1 MGYYSNRYRSDNT
14 GCLATIVSIILCV
27 ALLCGLMFGANACS
41 ASDWN
46 DGVCPHCH
54 IRYELRGV
62 SKGLKYYACP
72 KCGQEVERF

>member
-1 MGYYSNRYRSDNT
+1 MGYYSHDNY
-14 GCLATIVSIILCV
+14 GCLSVILSLIVVV
-27 ALLCGLMFGANACS
+27 ALLFVLMFGVNACS

-46 DGVCPHCH
+46 DGICPHCH